1 MSQALVVLIECKIYN
16 QTYQSKITSQITLII
31 DPAIRLR
38 KVIVRK
44 QHPSLANSV
53 LRQGLP
59 TLSRQ
64 ALDIDKRRKV
74 QSATRSSVGSSGQ
87 HSAVREAVLRREE
100 GRRRGIL
107 PEQSP
112 WAFDL

>member
-1 MSQALVVLIECKIYN
+1 M
-16 QTYQSKITSQITLII
+16 KITSQITLII
-31 DPAIRLR
+31 GPAIRLR
-38 KVIVRK
+38 KVRGRK

-53 LRQGLP
+53 LRQP

-74 QSATRSSVGSSGQ
+74 QRATRSSVGSSGQ
-87 HSAVREAVLRREE
+87 HSAVREAALRREE
-100 GRRRGIL
+100 GRRRGTL